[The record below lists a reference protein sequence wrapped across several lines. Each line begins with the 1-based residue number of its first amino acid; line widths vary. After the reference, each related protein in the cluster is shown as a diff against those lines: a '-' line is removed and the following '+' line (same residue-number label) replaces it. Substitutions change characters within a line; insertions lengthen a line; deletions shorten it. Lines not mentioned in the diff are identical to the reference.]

1 MAKLI
6 ISFLGTGNY
15 ETGQYGFSPEQKH
28 TSRFVQT
35 ALASLLQPD
44 RVIVMVTEEAGA
56 KNWEGMDGL
65 AASAARECPN
75 MVFQQKLIPGGKTE
89 DEFWRIFEAL
99 VATVGPED
107 EVIFDVT
114 HSFRSIPL
122 IAIASL
128 QYIRV
133 LYPAV
138 RVSGVYYGAWEARE
152 ASCEPP
158 FAPLL
163 DLTSFITLMDWSKAV
178 SDYQGFGN
186 VTALKKL
193 LDAEALPRKKATRG
207 KDEEAQLLHRLGQTL
222 QTVSANIATCRGME
236 IASRRPWDDV
246 RELITDL
253 KQGPNTVAALS
264 PLLDRIQAKVD
275 QLQGP
280 DAILSDDIRRGFGA
294 VQWCLEHDLIQQA
307 YTLLQETIVTWVC
320 QQAGLNQ
327 QERGDRSFAA
337 MALGLWKIPE
347 EKWRDEARTRP
358 DEVRYILRSIP
369 RELLQLYDPL
379 KTLRNDLN
387 HAGTVECYD
396 AKKVLARIH
405 EISGQM
411 QRIFTQATSVP
422 MSS

>member
-1 MAKLI
+1 MAKLM

-15 ETGQYGFSPEQKH
+15 ETGQYGLSPEQKH

-35 ALASLLQPD
+35 ALAALLKPD
-44 RVIVMVTEEAGA
+44 RVIVMVTQAA
-56 KNWEGMDGL
+56 RVKNWEGPDGL
-65 AASAARECPN
+65 AATVARELSN
-75 MVFQQKLIPGGKTE
+75 IVFREQRIPEGKTE
-89 DEFWRIFEAL
+89 DEFWQIFETL
-99 VATVGPED
+99 VATVEPED

-133 LYPAV
+133 LHPAV
-138 RVSGVYYGAWEARE
+138 RVSGVYYGAWEARD
-152 ASCEPP
+152 AFCEPP

-163 DLTSFITLMDWSKAV
+163 DLTSFITLMDWSSAV
-178 SDYQGFGN
+178 SDYQNFGN

-193 LDAEALPRKKATRG
+193 LDGEALPRKKATQG
-207 KDEEAQLLHRLGQTL
+207 KDEEARLLHRLGHTL
-222 QTVSANIATCRGME
+222 QAVSANIATCRGLE

-246 RELITDL
+246 RELIEGL
-253 KQGPNTVAALS
+253 MQGPNTVTALS

-280 DAILSDDIRRGFGA
+280 DLGLSDEVRRGFGA

-307 YTLLQETIVTWVC
+307 YTLLQETIITWVC

-327 QERGDRSFAA
+327 QERGERSFAA
-337 MALGLWKIPE
+337 MVLGLWQIPE
-347 EKWRDEARTRP
+347 NEWRDEAKKRP
-358 DEVRYILRSIP
+358 DEVRRILHIIP
-369 RELLQLYDPL
+369 RELLKIYDPL

-387 HAGTVECYD
+387 HAGTVECYE
-396 AKKVLARIH
+396 AKKVLVRIH
-405 EISGQM
+405 EITRQM
-411 QRIFTQATSVP
+411 ERILGN
-422 MSS
+422 